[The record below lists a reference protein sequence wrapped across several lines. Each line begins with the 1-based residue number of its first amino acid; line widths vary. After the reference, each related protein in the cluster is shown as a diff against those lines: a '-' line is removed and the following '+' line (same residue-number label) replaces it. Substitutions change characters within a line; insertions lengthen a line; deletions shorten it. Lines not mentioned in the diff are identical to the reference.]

1 MTPLDYLDQYR
12 IRLGDSSK
20 DELKNSSKKN
30 ILKKFNSHPYL
41 QSVMIN
47 NMATNVIVTQS
58 KKSEDKQL
66 LLMPESKVDIGS
78 NVVIANISYLVMDFQ
93 GEGIN
98 EIYPSAALK
107 LCNSTYPIKANK
119 TRLLRGHN
127 SLGKPIY
134 EEVYEVDTTTPCI
147 VQMGT
152 DSTNTDAQ
160 LVIPRNM
167 MYLTLQYQQ
176 SDTLDYN
183 YEFEMYTNKY
193 KIIDIDN
200 TKVINE
206 KGIIKII
213 AERV

>member
-1 MTPLDYLDQYR
+1 MIVVMRMDDFLKGIANDHRNDLLISANDGFDMSLEIIGYDLLINGVIKKVILEDKGKSVGTDK
-12 IRLGDSSK
+12 IIAAKLGDISIGDIVIYKNQPWLIS
-20 DELKNSSKKN
+20 DIPVDNDVYLKAP
-30 ILKKFNSHPYL
+30 LR
-41 QSVMIN
+41 
-47 NMATNVIVTQS
+47 
-58 KKSEDKQL
+58 
-66 LLMPESKVDIGS
+66 
-78 NVVIANISYLVMDFQ
+78 
-93 GEGIN
+93 
-98 EIYPSAALK
+98 

-127 SLGKPIY
+127 SLNKPIY

-183 YEFEMYTNKY
+183 YEFEMYNNKY
-193 KIIDIDN
+193 KIIDMDY